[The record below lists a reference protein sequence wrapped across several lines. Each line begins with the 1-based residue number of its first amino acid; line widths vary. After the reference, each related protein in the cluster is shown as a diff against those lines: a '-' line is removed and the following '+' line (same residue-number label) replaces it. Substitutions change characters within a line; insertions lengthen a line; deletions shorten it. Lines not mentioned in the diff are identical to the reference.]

1 MFSFFNAEIRALGNR
16 LCWKAWL
23 EGTSCLVDP
32 VISYFVFVLVHIVN
46 AFSFILCL
54 VDEKKMEGREWKV
67 TVESHFLSWIDIQ
80 IIKEL
85 P

>member
-1 MFSFFNAEIRALGNR
+1 M
-16 LCWKAWL
+16 
-23 EGTSCLVDP
+23 DP

-54 VDEKKMEGREWKV
+54 ADEKKMEGREWKV